1 MKNGKFHALMETG
14 LWENIYRSLC
24 WLMSLMWHSP
34 SWADTSKVD
43 DLAACAGV
51 VIGNGAVDFFM
62 GDEAAFDSAADIGYT
77 AYLSEVFSG
86 QYSQALQIADQI
98 LGSNLDK
105 VIAYNSETFDSDL
118 YEEVVWCYRML
129 ASQLMDGA
137 QTIIDN
143 QVQWANVKQTS
154 INTIKR
160 ILRAG

>member
-1 MKNGKFHALMETG
+1 MGRHKQGERPCR
-14 LWENIYRSLC
+14 LW
-24 WLMSLMWHSP
+24 
-34 SWADTSKVD
+34 
-43 DLAACAGV
+43 GV

-86 QYSQALQIADQI
+86 QYSHSDLQIADQI

-105 VIAYNSETFDSDL
+105 VISAYNSETFDSDL

-143 QVQWANVKQTS
+143 QVEWANVKQTS